1 MVEKKGFYFKVKI
14 DNMEKESQFTSGE
27 MGNFSVTVT
36 WKVWNL
42 KFYRLE
48 MRIKKPELDTE
59 VFSERTVTGDLALRG
74 ETSPH
79 LLIFSKVLEF
89 L

>member
-1 MVEKKGFYFKVKI
+1 
-14 DNMEKESQFTSGE
+14 
-27 MGNFSVTVT
+27 
-36 WKVWNL
+36 
-42 KFYRLE
+42 